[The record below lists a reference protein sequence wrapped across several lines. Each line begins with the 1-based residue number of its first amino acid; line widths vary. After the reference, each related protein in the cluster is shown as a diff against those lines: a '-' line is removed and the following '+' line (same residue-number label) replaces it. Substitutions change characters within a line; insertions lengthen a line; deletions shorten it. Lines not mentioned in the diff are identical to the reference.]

1 MGLGCRWVQQPVMS
15 SMDFPFRAMI
25 ADIHS
30 FACKWGHHIGCTLEQ
45 TFAKDPKAIFDVA
58 LGVNGF
64 MYRVDFIEMTQTN
77 VSAGG
82 SRQRRLRRGDPP
94 LDLERYIGWAS
105 LEDIFLIVHLDP
117 NTGNVSCLIPVPF
130 ENQ

>member
-1 MGLGCRWVQQPVMS
+1 MWHL
-15 SMDFPFRAMI
+15 
-25 ADIHS
+25 
-30 FACKWGHHIGCTLEQ
+30 IGRTLEQ
-45 TFAKDPKAIFDVA
+45 SFVNDPQAIFDVA

-64 MYRVDFIEMTQTN
+64 MYRIDCTEMLQTN

-82 SRQRRLRRGDPP
+82 LRQRRLLRGDPP

-105 LEDIFLIVHLDP
+105 LEDIFLLVHFDP
-117 NTGNVSCLIPVPF
+117 NTGKVSCLIPVPL